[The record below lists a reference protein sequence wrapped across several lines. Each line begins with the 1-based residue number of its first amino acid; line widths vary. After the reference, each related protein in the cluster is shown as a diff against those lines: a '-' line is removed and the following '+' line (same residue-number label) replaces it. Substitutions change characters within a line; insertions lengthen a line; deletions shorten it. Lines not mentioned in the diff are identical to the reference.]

1 MNYFA
6 VWNPNPEEKN
16 DILAKHR
23 GLYNGY
29 QTLNP
34 AAMEKIQ
41 PLYTQDFAG
50 DKKGL
55 TVNNKGEVK
64 YYTHMGINEN
74 VKENMCEQCGGK
86 MNEGLCE
93 QCGGVNENMCEQC
106 GGTMKEEVCE
116 QCGGMNE
123 QMYGQDLDKTTDL
136 NPKAGFDYIQ
146 GSSND
151 VDTFEGSHKKLY
163 REQDGEE
170 NSFDTVANMIM
181 QSQEFQDLIAS
192 VDPTTFEDEFE
203 YADNMIYWAFSDF
216 EGEDFYD
223 DLIEYVKYNYAD
235 DFFDAYQVVVMGNK
249 EDEDIEDIDYE
260 EVDEQ
265 YDAVEPGY
273 DFESDGPVDVYGT
286 LKDYDKEHPHHDYDS
301 MEDVEKYDPSDDLA
315 KMFGL
320 PTDPDAPSDTFQHDA
335 GDVNRRGDAGLGM
348 DTENDMDLGNAT
360 SGYNFYSDGS
370 EGGESYSDY
379 NEGEDMETG
388 EELFPSY
395 DSDGNFL
402 GMVKASG
409 DMEHDDY
416 PLDESA
422 QKEAKLIKEMIERMK
437 KFI

>member
-16 DILAKHR
+16 DILSKHR
-23 GLYNGY
+23 ELYNGY

-50 DKKGL
+50 DKNGI

-116 QCGGMNE
+116 QCGGVNE

-136 NPKAGFDYIQ
+136 DPKAGFDYIQ

-151 VDTFEGSHKKLY
+151 IDTFEGSHKKLY
-163 REQDGEE
+163 REQDKEE
-170 NSFDTVANMIM
+170 NPFERVVDMIM
-181 QSQEFQDLIAS
+181 QSQNFQDLVGA
-192 VDPTTFEDEFE
+192 VDPSTFSDEFE
-203 YADNMIYWAFSDF
+203 YADNMIYWAFEDF
-216 EGEDFYD
+216 EGEEFYD
-223 DLIEYVKYNYAD
+223 DLIEYVKDQYSEN
-235 DFFDAYQVVVMGNK
+235 FFDAYRVVVMGDDYD
-249 EDEDIEDIDYE
+249 DEDIEDIDYE

-301 MEDVEKYDPSDDLA
+301 MEDVERYDPSDDLD

-335 GDVNRRGDAGLGM
+335 GDVNRKGDAGLGM
-348 DTENDMDLGNAT
+348 DTENDMDLSSVNSKQNFV
-360 SGYNFYSDGS
+360 SGGPLA
-370 EGGESYSDY
+370 GGYFE
-379 NEGEDMETG
+379 NEEEDEDVST
-388 EELFPSY
+388 
-395 DSDGNFL
+395 
-402 GMVKASG
+402 
-409 DMEHDDY
+409 DY

-422 QKEAKLIKEMIERMK
+422 QKEAKLIKEMMERMK

>member
-23 GLYNGY
+23 ELYNGY

-50 DKKGL
+50 DKNGI
-55 TVNNKGEVK
+55 TVNNKGEVMHYK
-64 YYTHMGINEN
+64 HMGINESTN
-74 VKENMCEQCGGK
+74 EAICEQCGGK
-86 MNEGLCE
+86 MNENICE
-93 QCGGVNENMCEQC
+93 QCGGMKEGICEQC
-106 GGTMKEEVCE
+106 GGQMNEGLCE

-123 QMYGQDLDKTTDL
+123 QMYGQDLDKTADL

-163 REQDGEE
+163 KEQEE
-170 NSFDTVANMIM
+170 NENPFETVANKVL
-181 QSQEFQDLIAS
+181 QSQEFQDLVSS
-192 VDPTTFEDEFE
+192 VDPTTFSDEFE
-203 YADNMIYWAFSDF
+203 YAHNMIHYAFEDF
-216 EGEDFYD
+216 EDEDFYD
-223 DLIEYVKYNYAD
+223 DLIEYVKDNYAD
-235 DFFDAYQVVVMGNK
+235 NFFDAYQVVVMGNE

-301 MEDVEKYDPSDDLA
+301 MEDVEKYDPSDDLS

-348 DTENDMDLGNAT
+348 DTENDMDLGSVDNDQNFV
-360 SGYNFYSDGS
+360 SGGPLA
-370 EGGESYSDY
+370 GGYFE
-379 NEGEDMETG
+379 NEEEDEDVSTD
-388 EELFPSY
+388 F
-395 DSDGNFL
+395 
-402 GMVKASG
+402 
-409 DMEHDDY
+409 